1 MKEKNYINPFLR
13 KVKEMNKSELDPEF
27 NPLTDDTP
35 EGTADLEDL
44 DEWVK
49 TITEKG

>member
-1 MKEKNYINPFLR
+1 MTEKTYINPFLR
-13 KVKEMNKSELDPEF
+13 KVKEMNKSENNSNF

-35 EGTADLEDL
+35 EGTADIEDL

-49 TITEKG
+49 TITEKD